1 MAQTTRLASFGPVL
15 VAATFHL
22 HLRHILRGI
31 QPIFTIKNLSYNEEN
46 LKNRTFGPNV
56 ASFVPVFFTV
66 AFHISLPPLIPSF
79 GPVRRCHHCGSRT
92 VHV

>member
-1 MAQTTRLASFGPVL
+1 VAQTKQVASFGPVL

-22 HLRHILRGI
+22 HLHHVLRRI
-31 QPIFTIKNLSYNEEN
+31 HAVFTIKILSYNEEI